1 MQKHTEETEASIST
15 KNVREGPI
23 QNTNNV
29 TFAVP
34 RKAKKRTLPARDLT
48 TGELNLVLP
57 PQAEDVPATKKPR
70 PDEPSSASKD
80 EADTKLSSDDNTVSL
95 PDTAAAATAA
105 DHADADADAVKGT
118 RAISRWTPEE
128 DARLNS
134 AVTNTCKSKDGKKC
148 RISWAAV
155 AALVG
160 GRGEQQC
167 RSRWY
172 NALDSNID
180 QAKGRTGNWTAV
192 EDSKLREAAQM
203 HGSKNWAAITAMVP
217 GRTKK
222 QCTSRWYKFLNSN
235 IDPSMGRTGKWD
247 EDEDTKLKDAVQTHG
262 GKNWAAIAALV
273 PGRATSQ
280 CCSRWTYVLDPNI
293 DQANGRTGKW
303 DEFEDRKLGKA
314 VKKHGGRNWAA
325 IAALVPGR
333 AEKQCH
339 NRWKD
344 LNPNNAL
351 E

>member
-1 MQKHTEETEASIST
+1 MQKHTEDAGASIST
-15 KNVREGPI
+15 KNVREGPN
-23 QNTNNV
+23 QNANL

-34 RKAKKRTLPARDLT
+34 RKAGKRTLPRDLA
-48 TGELNLVLP
+48 TGELNIVSP
-57 PQAEDVPATKKPR
+57 PQAVDIPATKKPR
-70 PDEPSSASKD
+70 LQEPFSVSKD
-80 EADTKLSSDDNTVSL
+80 EADTKISSRDNTVSL
-95 PDTAAAATAA
+95 PDAAA
-105 DHADADADAVKGT
+105 DHADIDPVKGT
-118 RAISRWTPEE
+118 RATSRWTPEE

-148 RISWAAV
+148 RINWAAV

-160 GRGEQQC
+160 GRVEQQC

-172 NALDSNID
+172 NALDANNVD
-180 QAKGRTGNWTAV
+180 LAKGRIGNWTAV
-192 EDSKLREAAQM
+192 EDSKLREAAQT
-203 HGSKNWAAITAMVP
+203 HSSKNWAAIAASVP
-217 GRTKK
+217 GRTKI
-222 QCTSRWYKFLNSN
+222 QCGDRWRGALDPN
-235 IDPSMGRTGKWD
+235 INRAKVRTGKWSK
-247 EDEDTKLKDAVQTHG
+247 DEDTKLKDATQTHG

-344 LNPNNAL
+344 LNPSNAL
-351 E
+351 DV